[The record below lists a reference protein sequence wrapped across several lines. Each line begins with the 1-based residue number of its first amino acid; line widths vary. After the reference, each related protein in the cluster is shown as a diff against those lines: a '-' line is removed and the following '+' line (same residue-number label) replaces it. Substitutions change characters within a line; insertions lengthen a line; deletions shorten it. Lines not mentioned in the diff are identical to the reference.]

1 MTHLQCFHQP
11 LILINDLNHFEKI
24 MPNPKTQL
32 IGLATALLTLCS
44 SSVFAWGERGHDI
57 VTRVA
62 VQNLA
67 VLSDSNLSFTKPFR
81 QRDHMLSHLSNT
93 PDIVWRAKYM
103 SKADRDLNYP
113 THFINLERVY
123 ESVKSLEDID
133 LNYADYA
140 KKARNKG
147 IKDPAGV
154 GTGPWR
160 VIQLHSLMVAS
171 LKAAGAGKQ
180 RDDRIEATN
189 QALLY
194 AGLMSHFVGDLANPH
209 HTSANYNGQLT
220 GNTGLHA
227 YFESDVVGV
236 LPLGLSSQTR
246 AMLQPSLLRTT
257 VLKGMDKD
265 KREAIVSDPRRLI
278 FSLVV
283 NSQNNLDRLTELDNQ
298 YSLLAASSDSKQSAI
313 RELPEDVAPLFHG
326 FITERLAI
334 GAAVLSQ
341 LWLTAWQQAG
351 NPDLSDYKSYDYP
364 VKPDFIAPDYLVE

>member
-1 MTHLQCFHQP
+1 M
-11 LILINDLNHFEKI
+11 I
-24 MPNPKTQL
+24 MPYLKTL
-32 IGLATALLTLCS
+32 SIGLTVVFVALS
-44 SSVFAWGERGHDI
+44 SNSAFAWGERGHDI

-62 VQNLA
+62 VRNLN
-67 VLSDSNLSFTKPFR
+67 VLSDANLNLTQPFT

-103 SKADRDLNYP
+103 SRADRDLNYP

-123 ESVKSLEDID
+123 DSVKSLEDID
-133 LNYADYA
+133 SNYADYA
-140 KKARNKG
+140 RKARDKG
-147 IKDPAGV
+147 IEEPASV

-160 VIQLHSLMVAS
+160 VLQLHGLMTNS
-171 LKAAGAGKQ
+171 LKVAGANKD
-180 RDDRIEATN
+180 RDGHINAVN

-209 HTSANYNGQLT
+209 HTSANYDGQLT

-236 LPLGLSSQTR
+236 LPLGLVAHTN
-246 AMLQPSLLRTT
+246 AMLRPSLLKAT
-257 VLKGMDKD
+257 VLKGLNK
-265 KREAIVSDPRRLI
+265 KQRETIMSDPRQLI

-283 NSQNNLDRLTELDNQ
+283 NSQNNLERLTELDNQ
-298 YSLLAASSDSKQSAI
+298 YSLLEASSDAKQSAI

-341 LWLTAWQQAG
+341 LWLTAWEQAG
-351 NPDLSDYKSYDYP
+351 KPDLSDYQSYDYA
-364 VKPDFIAPDYLVE
+364 VKPEFIAPDYLVE